1 VVASGTVKR
10 GRLIDYGIVAVVA
23 IALALLIQAFL
34 VKPYRIPSESMAATL
49 APRDRVLVNRV
60 VYRLHAP
67 ERGDI
72 VVIDSAVVGRILI
85 KRVVALPGETISV
98 DGGAVYIDGRRLD
111 EPYVHRVDG
120 ETEPTEPFRGTGQ
133 AWSLERPYKVPAG
146 RYFLL
151 GDNRVVSDDS
161 RDWGPAPRR
170 EIIGE
175 AFFTYWPLSRLHGL

>member
-1 VVASGTVKR
+1 MKRRTFAEYLLVA
-10 GRLIDYGIVAVVA
+10 LCAIVA
-23 IALALLIQAFL
+23 ALLVQAFL

-49 APRDRVLVNRV
+49 VPRDRVLVNRV

-67 ERGDI
+67 GRGDI
-72 VVIDSAVVGRILI
+72 VVIDSAAVGRILI
-85 KRVVALPGETISV
+85 KRVVALPGETVSV

-111 EPYVHRVDG
+111 EPYVHRVGG

-133 AWSLERPYKVPAG
+133 PWSLERPYTVPAG
-146 RYFLL
+146 HYFLM